1 MTFDL
6 SEYTRSETATRL
18 GIKNIPDAE
27 QIENLKAWHKK
38 IREPLEYKLGVPL
51 FITSGYRC
59 LELNR
64 ALKSSD
70 NSQHIK
76 GEAVDFIVKG
86 YTPTDLWEYIL
97 QKTKLPYDQL
107 ILEYPKNNGWVHC
120 SYRPAS
126 RGQYFQIG

>member
-6 SEYTRSETATRL
+6 SEYIRSETATRL

-86 YTPTDLWEYIL
+86 YTPPI
-97 QKTKLPYDQL
+97 
-107 ILEYPKNNGWVHC
+107 
-120 SYRPAS
+120 
-126 RGQYFQIG
+126 